1 MRVMITDREELLRLE
16 AEYKRLFWVEAD
28 WTGYNDPVKTLREA
42 IESGVPVPAEY
53 DPFIVW

>member
-1 MRVMITDREELLRLE
+1 MITDREELLRLE